1 MSTPKIGPLP
11 FSDIGPEFVLAPT
24 QTSADLPFRSFAK
37 WPKGTVTN
45 GHPSYE
51 DDTTYDDHGTREQ
64 AQAVC
69 DRLKR
74 EGFGGQGKVFPVRAY
89 VLEVK
94 TAPWPMTQGE
104 CQAAC
109 IALDPDRGWIS
120 DFGMQ
125 YLKHSS
131 GQISN
136 LTYCSMA
143 VQPGLDGNEAQ
154 LFRGY
159 TWESCLEQAKAARLH
174 QEQDIVRGE
183 PSPQVTPLKEE
194 EWQ

>member
-1 MSTPKIGPLP
+1 MSTPKIGPL
-11 FSDIGPEFVLAPT
+11 IGPEFVKVPT

-37 WPKGTVTN
+37 WPKGTVAN
-45 GHPSYE
+45 
-51 DDTTYDDHGTREQ
+51 DTSYDDHGTREQ

-69 DRLKR
+69 DLLKL
-74 EGFGGQGKVFPVRAY
+74 EGFGGDGKVFPVRAY

-94 TAPWPMTQGE
+94 TAPSPMTQGE

-159 TWESCLEQAKAARLH
+159 TWESCLEQAKAAKGGA
-174 QEQDIVRGE
+174 QI
-183 PSPQVTPLKEE
+183 
-194 EWQ
+194 